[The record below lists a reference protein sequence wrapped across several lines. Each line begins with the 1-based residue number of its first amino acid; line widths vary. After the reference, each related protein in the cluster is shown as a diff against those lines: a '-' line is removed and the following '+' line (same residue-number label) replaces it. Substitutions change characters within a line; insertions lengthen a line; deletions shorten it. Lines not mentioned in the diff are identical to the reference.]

1 MFWRALACAL
11 VLLGSAPLLAHPAQA
26 ASFAGP
32 RVLVQFAPGITPDL
46 RDAAIRS
53 VGGAVDA
60 VIPALGVTRVALP
73 AGAGDRAAIET
84 LEGQA
89 GVASVEADAPM
100 RLDLTPNDPLYSTD
114 PYVGLGQW
122 GIRTAGVDRAW
133 DVVRGSPGIVVAT
146 IDTGVDPQHPDLLGA
161 LLPGVSFLSATSPG
175 CVTQANDDNSHGTH
189 VAGIIGANG
198 NNTVGIAGV
207 AFGVRILPIKALDC
221 TGSGTTSDVSQ
232 AIVYAADHGARIINI
247 SLGSPQASATLQ
259 SAVSYARNKNV
270 LVVAAAGNCGV
281 TNPQCGFINQVDYP
295 AAYPGVLAVGATQP
309 DDTRA
314 SFSTQASYVAIA
326 APGYRVVSTT
336 PTYATYLSGHGGTV
350 SYGVFSGTSQASPF
364 VAGVAALVLS
374 KEPNLTPD
382 QVTDRLRSTAVD
394 LGTPGVD
401 TSFGAGRVDAYRA
414 VTGSSVVPAPGGD
427 IRATYD
433 TSGVPAAVATGLP
446 FTANV
451 KVNATGT
458 SPLGASF
465 QLGYSWLDPVTRA
478 VVLAGTPTALGTD
491 VRAGT
496 SLVKTLTI
504 TAPPLAGVF
513 LLRFDLAPLG
523 GVPLSLQGSAP
534 ADVIVNVSAGYG
546 ATYSPAAVGASLV
559 AGAQSTLSVSVK
571 NTGIRTW
578 AAGGIS
584 PVRLSYHWLATDRSV
599 VVWNGARG
607 SLAQDV
613 APGATAVVVLPLV
626 PPSTTGTY
634 LLRLDLVE
642 EGVTWFSGQG
652 VATSDIP
659 YAITN
664 GISASFTLGSVPT
677 ILPGGRVALPVTV
690 KNDGIVAWAA
700 GGTNP
705 VHAALHLYDGLGNTV
720 SWDGARTVLA
730 SDVQPG
736 ATVTLSLV
744 VDAPLR
750 PGIYRARPDLVQEGV
765 AWFGALGSP
774 TAAYTLVAVL
784 PDYRGTLSSGPLTVS
799 RANPVAQVTVTNT
812 SSALW
817 TAAGV
822 APVQLSVHWL
832 DAQGT
837 MLLWDGPRTKLAR
850 DFGPGETATV
860 AVALGA
866 IPPGAAFAT
875 IDLISEGVTWFGAGA
890 ARPVVLTP

>member
-1 MFWRALACAL
+1 M
-11 VLLGSAPLLAHPAQA
+11 
-26 ASFAGP
+26 
-32 RVLVQFAPGITPDL
+32 
-46 RDAAIRS
+46 
-53 VGGAVDA
+53 
-60 VIPALGVTRVALP
+60 
-73 AGAGDRAAIET
+73 
-84 LEGQA
+84 
-89 GVASVEADAPM
+89 
-100 RLDLTPNDPLYSTD
+100 
-114 PYVGLGQW
+114 
-122 GIRTAGVDRAW
+122 
-133 DVVRGSPGIVVAT
+133 
-146 IDTGVDPQHPDLLGA
+146 
-161 LLPGVSFLSATSPG
+161 
-175 CVTQANDDNSHGTH
+175 
-189 VAGIIGANG
+189 
-198 NNTVGIAGV
+198 
-207 AFGVRILPIKALDC
+207 
-221 TGSGTTSDVSQ
+221 
-232 AIVYAADHGARIINI
+232 
-247 SLGSPQASATLQ
+247 
-259 SAVSYARNKNV
+259 
-270 LVVAAAGNCGV
+270 
-281 TNPQCGFINQVDYP
+281 
-295 AAYPGVLAVGATQP
+295 
-309 DDTRA
+309 
-314 SFSTQASYVAIA
+314 
-326 APGYRVVSTT
+326 
-336 PTYATYLSGHGGTV
+336 
-350 SYGVFSGTSQASPF
+350 
-364 VAGVAALVLS
+364 
-374 KEPNLTPD
+374 
-382 QVTDRLRSTAVD
+382 
-394 LGTPGVD
+394 
-401 TSFGAGRVDAYRA
+401 
-414 VTGSSVVPAPGGD
+414 
-427 IRATYD
+427 
-433 TSGVPAAVATGLP
+433 PAAVATGLP

-584 PVRLSYHWLATDRSV
+584 PVHLSYHWLATDRSV